1 MADGEWH
8 TLLAKFNPK
17 YMEISVDGATETLRP
32 ATVGGGG
39 EDGGEGRGQQ
49 GNRHVDL
56 SGLLYFGGIEPGA
69 KRSRAFVQGVEAAA
83 AEDAG
88 LEGCLR
94 DLTLDGRQG
103 RMIYHTLKFNAA
115 VFLIRC
121 GIIVRLPHEPA
132 GVMSMCTDMGK
143 TKGAKFRELSLN
155 FP

>member
-1 MADGEWH
+1 MSIYELLTCDSIKGDGVLELTSDVSVADGEWH
-8 TLLAKFNPK
+8 TVLAKFNPT

-32 ATVGGGG
+32 STAVGK
-39 EDGGEGRGQQ
+39 DGGQ

-94 DLTLDGRQG
+94 DLTLDGRQEW
-103 RMIYHTLKFNAA
+103 II
-115 VFLIRC
+115 FLSH
-121 GIIVRLPHEPA
+121 VL
-132 GVMSMCTDMGK
+132 V
-143 TKGAKFRELSLN
+143 L
-155 FP
+155 